1 MTRTNRRMLVISP
14 DPDVAGVIGTA
25 LASVPSLKV
34 DRENATLSQ
43 MNGRAAK
50 IASEYDIVLFQT
62 ASGDE
67 AELDAV
73 RSLAAARR
81 PGSMILALAD
91 GDISLAQARALNRAG
106 VDEVPPAGG
115 GAELGEQVARL
126 GLAALTKGGGGRHGR
141 IIAVTQARG
150 GIGASTV
157 AVNLADQLAREKHF
171 LKREVRHPVALVDLD
186 LQFGTIGSMLD
197 LPEQDT
203 LMTLALEGTIPD
215 ENFLRQSMPVT
226 AGGLSVLPAPGKFA
240 PIDALRPEQVA
251 AILDTLRDTHDYVV
265 VDLPRVLVGWIEPV
279 LARADK
285 MFVVTDTSVPSVR
298 HCRRLI
304 EFFVADNVA
313 LPVEVIVNHETRSL
327 SGGSIRRATEK
338 VLERKL
344 EHWLPHDRK
353 AARAAVD
360 RGKPLSEISASGS
373 LARAFTRLAAATRA
387 SLPAAVH
394 TFAK

>member
-1 MTRTNRRMLVISP
+1 METLSDTRLLRPGRDLPWRVFFRRLVDACLDDRI
-14 DPDVAGVIGTA
+14 DDVAASLTFYAVVALFPLLIVVFHVSSRIVSWTA
-25 LASVPSLKV
+25 
-34 DRENATLSQ
+34 
-43 MNGRAAK
+43 
-50 IASEYDIVLFQT
+50 I
-62 ASGDE
+62 DE
-67 AELDAV
+67 AVHTL
-73 RSLAAARR
+73 
-81 PGSMILALAD
+81 
-91 GDISLAQARALNRAG
+91 ARALPI
-106 VDEVPPAGG
+106 EVT
-115 GAELGEQVARL
+115 QVVLDR
-126 GLAALTKGGGGRHGR
+126 
-141 IIAVTQARG
+141 IAVLRAR
-150 GIGASTV
+150 
-157 AVNLADQLAREKHF
+157 
-171 LKREVRHPVALVDLD
+171 P
-186 LQFGTIGSMLD
+186 
-197 LPEQDT
+197 
-203 LMTLALEGTIPD
+203 
-215 ENFLRQSMPVT
+215 
-226 AGGLSVLPAPGKFA
+226 GGLS
-240 PIDALRPEQVA
+240 
-251 AILDTLRDTHDYVV
+251 
-265 VDLPRVLVGWIEPV
+265 RVLVGWIEPV